1 MAQPTRPTNE
11 QIVELL
17 QRILSELAELRADLA
32 KG

>member
-1 MAQPTRPTNE
+1 MAQPTKPTNE

-17 QRILSELAELRADLA
+17 QQILSELAELRADLA